1 MNRRTLTTW
10 LSALLLLMAGL
21 TSATHG
27 APAPES
33 EPERCHEMAQAA
45 DMGHESHHGGHSD
58 HSADTSNADCLTDCQ
73 CCPGSCSGVSALT
86 ASQWQPPLVA
96 EGTFASYALS
106 HPHSTPLELLR
117 PPIEA

>member
-27 APAPES
+27 APAPA
-33 EPERCHEMAQAA
+33 EPEPCHEIAQAA
-45 DMGHESHHGGHSD
+45 DMGHEGHHGGHTD
-58 HSADTSNADCLTDCQ
+58 HSADTSDEDCFTDCQ
-73 CCPGSCSGVSALT
+73 CCPGSCSGASALT
-86 ASQWQPPLVA
+86 ASQWLSPAVI
-96 EGTFASYALS
+96 EGGFSAYTLS